1 METLILSIVLPVSRE
16 KLYHAWL
23 DSDEHTKFTASSAV
37 IDPRVGGEFYA
48 WNGYITGKNLE
59 LEPSRRILQSWRTT
73 DFADEAPDSLLEI
86 MFESVPDGT
95 RLILRHTNIPEGQA
109 VSYEQGWQEYYF
121 APMLKYFAARLEPVK

>member
-48 WNGYITGKNLE
+48 WNGYITGKKTSNWSHRAASCKAGAQ
-59 LEPSRRILQSWRTT
+59 P
-73 DFADEAPDSLLEI
+73 
-86 MFESVPDGT
+86 
-95 RLILRHTNIPEGQA
+95 ILRMKRRTAFWKLCLNRFQTEHD
-109 VSYEQGWQEYYF
+109 
-121 APMLKYFAARLEPVK
+121 